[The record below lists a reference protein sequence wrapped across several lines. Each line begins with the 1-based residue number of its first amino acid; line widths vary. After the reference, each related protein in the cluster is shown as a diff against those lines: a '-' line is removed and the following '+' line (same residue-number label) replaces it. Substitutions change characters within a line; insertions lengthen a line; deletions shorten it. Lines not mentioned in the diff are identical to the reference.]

1 MEFFI
6 CYWHSKIP
14 NNNLWNFDFFFFSLF
29 AKVGRDNV
37 SSNQRID
44 KSCQLLDI
52 PCSTMMD
59 ELEARFNSQ
68 VSHFPPVF
76 ILFPT
81 LNVVMD
87 AWHGHVV
94 PPSVL
99 SLNDDN
105 FNSRLITYSFHLYF
119 HNGLNFLRWKTHI
132 FFSLKLNY

>member
-1 MEFFI
+1 MEFFHLL
-6 CYWHSKIP
+6 YRHSKIP
-14 NNNLWNFDFFFFSLF
+14 NNILWNFDFFSFLF
-29 AKVGRDNV
+29 QPQWGRDNV
-37 SSNQRID
+37 SSNYRID

-76 ILFPT
+76 ILFST

-99 SLNDDN
+99 SLKDYN
-105 FNSRLITYSFHLYF
+105 FNSRLINYSFHLYF
-119 HNGLNFLRWKTHI
+119 HNGLNFLHWKTHI
-132 FFSLKLNY
+132 FQF